1 MIGMMRF
8 LAPVWLGMSLA
19 AGAAQVPVPSPVDPR
34 IRTVVYNPRQVV
46 TITGQPG
53 YQMVIEFGPGERI
66 ENISIGDSQAWQ
78 ATPNRKADL
87 LFLKPID
94 VVPSTNM
101 TVVTNMRRYNFELLA
116 VAATKRRA
124 QTFDIRFVYPNEE
137 LAAARALPVETPISD
152 ALPPEGWNF
161 AYSYSGAKTNVPA
174 RVFDDGRFTYFQ
186 WPNGVD
192 TPAIFAVTP
201 DGKESL
207 VNHITKG
214 RYLIVE
220 QLSPQFV
227 LRAGDQITRVFN
239 DAAQATEPGAAA
251 PRRREDP
258 PKRGLFGQSPAQ

>member
-1 MIGMMRF
+1 MISLRLLLVAAT
-8 LAPVWLGMSLA
+8 LASTSLS
-19 AGAAQVPVPSPVDPR
+19 AAQTPMPSPVDPR

-53 YQMVIEFGPGERI
+53 YQMVVEFGPGERI
-66 ENISIGDSQAWQ
+66 ENISIGDAQAWQ

-94 VVPSTNM
+94 MVPSTNM
-101 TVVTNMRRYNFELLA
+101 TVVTNLRRYNFELLTA
-116 VAATKRRA
+116 QSTTRRA

-137 LAAARALPVETPISD
+137 LAAARTLATDVPVSD

-161 AYSYSGAKTNVPA
+161 AYSYTGAKTNVPA

-186 WPNGVD
+186 WPAAVD
-192 TPAIFAVTP
+192 TPAIFAVGP

-227 LRAGDQITRVFN
+227 LRSGDQVTRVFN
-239 DAAQATEPGAAA
+239 DAARAAEPGAAA
-251 PRRREDP
+251 PRPRDEP
-258 PKRGLFGQSPAQ
+258 GKSRGLFGSKAPK